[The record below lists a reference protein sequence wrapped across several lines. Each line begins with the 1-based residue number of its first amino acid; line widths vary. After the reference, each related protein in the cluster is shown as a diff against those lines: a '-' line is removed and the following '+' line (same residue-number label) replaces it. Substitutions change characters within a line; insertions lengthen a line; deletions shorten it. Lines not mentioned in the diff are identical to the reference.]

1 MKIEVYCDET
11 LPDLFTSKK
20 AKDKYMF
27 IGGIWID
34 AKLRDEIKSKVKELR
49 KKYSCFGEIKWVNV
63 TPSKEDFYKEIVK
76 LFFSYNENQMRFRAI
91 MVEAKKVIWSYH
103 QDDKEL
109 GFYKFYYQL
118 LNKWISDYNE
128 YKIFVDVKKN
138 RDLSRLKVLKDVLRN
153 SSKNAYIEN
162 IQALPSKEVVLIQM
176 ADLFLG
182 AISAKLNNKIL
193 KNRAKINLISYIE
206 SFKKIEPTFSNEN
219 KLNIFKIRLKGIL

>member
-1 MKIEVYCDET
+1 MKIEVYCDEN

-27 IGGIWID
+27 IGGVWID
-34 AKLRDEIKSKVKELR
+34 AKLRDEIKTKIKVLR
-49 KKYSCFGEIKWVNV
+49 KKYNCFGEIKWVNV
-63 TPSKEDFYKEIVK
+63 TPSKKDFYKEIVK
-76 LFFSYNENQMRFRAI
+76 LFFSYDENQMRFRAI
-91 MVEAKKVIWSYH
+91 MIEAKKIIWSYH

-118 LNKWISDYNE
+118 LNKWINDYNE

-138 RDLSRLKVLKDVLRN
+138 RDLSRLKVLKEVLRN
-153 SSKNAYIEN
+153 SSKNSYIEN
-162 IQALPSKEVVLIQM
+162 IQALPSKEVVLIQI

-182 AISAKLNNKIL
+182 AISAKLNNKNL
-193 KNRAKINLISYIE
+193 KNRAKIDLISYIE

-219 KLNIFKIRLKGIL
+219 KLNIFKIRLKGSL

>member
-34 AKLRDEIKSKVKELR
+34 VKLRDEIKSKVKELR

-76 LFFSYNENQMRFRAI
+76 LFFSYNENQVRFRAI